1 MTCGFSS
8 SSILVASP
16 RFSLSC
22 GIFTGYGA
30 RRGYNHL
37 FCPSS
42 AIPNRGRLRR
52 RTLGETGYCW
62 EMNRAQ
68 DVVDVLMAIAPMF
81 TANRPSLCQVENLLI
96 GLFTGSLVVVVA
108 PFHKL
113 LLIKYF
119 VESVACFPPSNVAH
133 RILQAA

>member
-1 MTCGFSS
+1 VRIQFLVDSGRFPSIFVVMRDIHGIRGEAWLQPPFLSVFSDPES
-8 SSILVASP
+8 RVVAKADP
-16 RFSLSC
+16 
-22 GIFTGYGA
+22 
-30 RRGYNHL
+30 
-37 FCPSS
+37 
-42 AIPNRGRLRR
+42 
-52 RTLGETGYCW
+52 GETGYCW
-62 EMNRAQ
+62 ELNRAQ
-68 DVVDVLMAIAPMF
+68 DVFDVLMAIAPMF